1 MSNSVR
7 LDLARELHD
16 GIAQD
21 LVALGYELDLLLARS
36 DVSIQS
42 RQAIRG
48 MRFRVDEMISKVR
61 REMYELRDRKIESV
75 QDFLI
80 QIAQELCGSA
90 LTKVDIEEFFINDD
104 ISANVKAIATELLR
118 NSVTHARASEI
129 ELHLSQI
136 ENHIYLEVRDNGMG
150 GLTMESSRLG
160 LIGIQERVEG
170 LGGTFIYQSTAL
182 GTRVSV
188 TL

>member
-1 MSNSVR
+1 MSNVAR

-36 DVSIQS
+36 DPSMQS
-42 RQAIRG
+42 RKEIRG

-61 REMYELRDRKIESV
+61 REMYELRDLKMESA
-75 QDFLI
+75 QDFLTK
-80 QIAQELCGSA
+80 IAHQLCGSA
-90 LTKVDIEEFFINDD
+90 LTKVDIEEFFISEVLSD
-104 ISANVKAIATELLR
+104 SVKVIATELLR
-118 NSVTHARASEI
+118 NSVSHARASEI

-136 ENHIYLEVRDNGMG
+136 ENHIYLEVRDNGIG
-150 GLTMESSRLG
+150 GVTMESSRLG
-160 LIGIQERVEG
+160 LIGIQERVESF
-170 LGGTFIYQSTAL
+170 GGTLIYQSTEL
-182 GTRVSV
+182 GTRISV

>member
-36 DVSIQS
+36 DTSIQS
-42 RQAIRG
+42 RKEIRG
-48 MRFRVDEMISKVR
+48 MRFHVDEMISKVR
-61 REMYELRDRKIESV
+61 REMYALRDRKIESV
-75 QDFLI
+75 QDFLSK
-80 QIAQELCGSA
+80 IAQELCGSA
-90 LTKVDIEEFFINDD
+90 LTKVDIEEFFINDNL
-104 ISANVKAIATELLR
+104 SANVKAIATELLR
-118 NSVTHARASEI
+118 NSVSHARASEI

-160 LIGIQERVEG
+160 LIGIQERVESF
-170 LGGTFIYQSTAL
+170 GGILIYQSTAI
-182 GTRVSV
+182 GTRISV

>member
-1 MSNSVR
+1 VSNAAR

-36 DVSIQS
+36 DTSIQS
-42 RQAIRG
+42 RKEVRG

-61 REMYELRDRKIESV
+61 REMYELRDLKIESV
-75 QDFLI
+75 QVYLTKI
-80 QIAQELCGSA
+80 SEQLCGSA
-90 LTKVDIEEFFINDD
+90 LSKVDIEEFFINDGL
-104 ISANVKAIATELLR
+104 SANIKAIATELLR
-118 NSVTHARASEI
+118 NTVSHARASAI

-136 ENHIYLEVRDNGMG
+136 ENHIYLEVRDNGIG

-160 LIGIQERVEG
+160 LIGIQERVESF
-170 LGGTFIYQSTAL
+170 GGTLIYQSTEL
-182 GTRVSV
+182 GTRISV

>member
-1 MSNSVR
+1 MSTAAR

-21 LVALGYELDLLLARS
+21 LVALGYELDLLLAHS
-36 DVSIQS
+36 DTSMES
-42 RQAIRG
+42 RKEIRG

-75 QDFLI
+75 QDFLVK
-80 QIAQELCGSA
+80 IAQELCGST
-90 LTKVDIEEFFINDD
+90 LTKLNIAQFFINKDL
-104 ISANVKAIATELLR
+104 SANIKAIATELLR
-118 NSVTHARASEI
+118 NSMSHARASEI

-136 ENHIYLEVRDNGMG
+136 DNHIYLEVRDNGIG

-160 LIGIQERVEG
+160 LIGIQERVESF
-170 LGGTFIYQSTAL
+170 GGTLIYQSTEH
-182 GTRVSV
+182 GTRISV

>member
-21 LVALGYELDLLLARS
+21 LVALGYEVDLLLARS
-36 DVSIQS
+36 DTPIQL
-42 RQAIRG
+42 RKEIRG

-61 REMYELRDRKIESV
+61 REMYALRDRKMESV

-80 QIAQELCGSA
+80 KLAQELCGSA
-90 LTKVDIEEFFINDD
+90 LTKVDIEEFLIDD
-104 ISANVKAIATELLR
+104 DLSANIKAIATELLR
-118 NSVTHARASEI
+118 NSVSHARASEI
-129 ELHLSQI
+129 ELRLSQI

-160 LIGIQERVEG
+160 LIGIQERVESF
-170 LGGTFIYQSTAL
+170 GGTLNYHSTEL
-182 GTRVSV
+182 GTRISV

>member
-1 MSNSVR
+1 VSNTAR

-36 DVSIQS
+36 DSSVQS
-42 RQAIRG
+42 RKEIRG
-48 MRFRVDEMISKVR
+48 LRFRVDEMISKVR
-61 REMYELRDRKIESV
+61 REMYELRDLRIESV
-75 QDFLI
+75 QDYLSK
-80 QIAQELCGSA
+80 IAQQLCGSA
-90 LTKVDIEEFFINDD
+90 LTKVDIEEFFINEVIGD
-104 ISANVKAIATELLR
+104 NVKVIATELLR

-136 ENHIYLEVRDNGMG
+136 ENHIYLEVRDNGIG
-150 GLTMESSRLG
+150 GVTMESSRLG

-170 LGGTFIYQSTAL
+170 FGGTLTYISNEL
-182 GTRVSV
+182 GTRICV

>member
-1 MSNSVR
+1 MSRAAR

-36 DVSIQS
+36 DTSIQS
-42 RQAIRG
+42 RKEVRG

-61 REMYELRDRKIESV
+61 REMYELRDLKIESV
-75 QDFLI
+75 QDYLTKI
-80 QIAQELCGSA
+80 SQQLCGSA
-90 LTKVDIEEFFINDD
+90 LTKVDIEEFFINEV
-104 ISANVKAIATELLR
+104 ISDNLKVIATELLR
-118 NSVTHARASEI
+118 NSVSHARASAI

-136 ENHIYLEVRDNGMG
+136 ENHIYLEVRDNGIG

-160 LIGIQERVEG
+160 LIGIQERVESF
-170 LGGTFIYQSTAL
+170 GGTLFYQSTEL
-182 GTRVSV
+182 GTRISV

>member
-1 MSNSVR
+1 VSNAAR

-21 LVALGYELDLLLARS
+21 LVALGYELDLLLAHS
-36 DVSIQS
+36 NTSVQS
-42 RQAIRG
+42 RKEIRG

-75 QDFLI
+75 QDFLGK
-80 QIAQELCGSA
+80 IAQELCGSA
-90 LTKVDIEEFFINDD
+90 LAKVEIEEFFIDEVLSDN
-104 ISANVKAIATELLR
+104 IKAIATELLR
-118 NSVTHARASEI
+118 NSASHARASEI

-136 ENHIYLEVRDNGMG
+136 ENHIYLEVRDNGIG

-160 LIGIQERVEG
+160 LIGIQERVESF
-170 LGGTFIYQSTAL
+170 GGSLTYQSTEV
-182 GTRVSV
+182 GTRISV

>member
-1 MSNSVR
+1 VSNAAR

-36 DVSIQS
+36 DTSIQS
-42 RQAIRG
+42 RKEVRG

-61 REMYELRDRKIESV
+61 REMYELRDLKIESV
-75 QDFLI
+75 QVYLTKI
-80 QIAQELCGSA
+80 SEQLCGSA
-90 LTKVDIEEFFINDD
+90 LSKVDIEEFFINDGL
-104 ISANVKAIATELLR
+104 SANIKAIATELLR
-118 NSVTHARASEI
+118 NSVSHARASAI

-136 ENHIYLEVRDNGMG
+136 ENHIYLEVRDNGIG

-160 LIGIQERVEG
+160 LTGIQERVESF
-170 LGGTFIYQSTAL
+170 GGTLIYQSTEL
-182 GTRVSV
+182 GTRISV

>member
-1 MSNSVR
+1 MSNAAR

-36 DVSIQS
+36 DTSIQS
-42 RQAIRG
+42 RKEVRG

-61 REMYELRDRKIESV
+61 REMYELRDLKIESA
-75 QDFLI
+75 QDYLTK
-80 QIAQELCGSA
+80 IAQELCGSA
-90 LTKVDIEEFFINDD
+90 LTKVDIEEFFITDGL
-104 ISANVKAIATELLR
+104 SANIKAIAAELLR
-118 NSVTHARASEI
+118 NTVSHARASAI

-136 ENHIYLEVRDNGMG
+136 ENHIYLEVRDNGIG

-160 LIGIQERVEG
+160 LIGIQERVESF
-170 LGGTFIYQSTAL
+170 GGTLIYQSTEL
-182 GTRVSV
+182 GTRISV

>member
-1 MSNSVR
+1 VSNAAR

-36 DVSIQS
+36 DTSIQS
-42 RQAIRG
+42 RKEVRG

-61 REMYELRDRKIESV
+61 REMYELRDLKMESV
-75 QDFLI
+75 QDYLKKTAK
-80 QIAQELCGSA
+80 QLCGSA
-90 LTKVDIEEFFINDD
+90 LTKVAIEEFLINQVIGD
-104 ISANVKAIATELLR
+104 NVKVIATELLR
-118 NSVTHARASEI
+118 NSVSHARASAI

-136 ENHIYLEVRDNGMG
+136 ENHIYLEVRDNGIG

-160 LIGIQERVEG
+160 LIGIQERVESF
-170 LGGTFIYQSTAL
+170 GGTLFYQSTEL
-182 GTRVSV
+182 GTRISV